1 MTTPNTPAPAA
12 AAPTLTPD
20 EDFAAAFGEINPPEH
35 APDAKPAVAAAAPA
49 AADAASE
56 IVEADP
62 TKPAPAAAAG
72 AEDDPNA
79 TPAPA
84 TPDPAAA
91 STTAPVTTPAA
102 APDPFALIEALQAE
116 VAALKNVPA
125 PAAAPEITTPPP
137 PLYTAEEKAI
147 LDAYNKEWPD
157 MARGEALVRRQEY
170 VNLAG
175 YIFAQIDARLQPLES
190 NVAVTHNSVQYNDIV
205 RLVPD
210 YETVRDLTLEW
221 VETQPAFLKKAYHD
235 VANTGTAEEVAE
247 MIGIFKKETGYVA
260 PAASAP
266 APARAVAP
274 AAAAAPA
281 APATPTVSAAAA
293 AAAKALKPVVSGRS
307 EPTTAADPN
316 DFDAG
321 WADYSKVA

>member
-1 MTTPNTPAPAA
+1 
-12 AAPTLTPD
+12 
-20 EDFAAAFGEINPPEH
+20 
-35 APDAKPAVAAAAPA
+35 
-49 AADAASE
+49 
-56 IVEADP
+56 
-62 TKPAPAAAAG
+62 
-72 AEDDPNA
+72 
-79 TPAPA
+79 
-84 TPDPAAA
+84 
-91 STTAPVTTPAA
+91 
-102 APDPFALIEALQAE
+102 
-116 VAALKNVPA
+116 
-125 PAAAPEITTPPP
+125 
-137 PLYTAEEKAI
+137 
-147 LDAYNKEWPD
+147 